1 LCLEIY
7 IEFCFLGLQTKRQYF
22 YRQKMDRN
30 RKRPLTIPTQVEHI
44 EGVDWLTFVY
54 TAKGIST
61 DYRIRIDINT
71 IDTTDLPADFKEI
84 NSVYPKAFVDRK
96 EYKGN
101 RWEYETTVNE
111 IGWKLCYLN
120 QDLLVSKRGL
130 LQRAVDRYMILTTV
144 IGMHSLIVKVDE
156 LPG

>member
-1 LCLEIY
+1 
-7 IEFCFLGLQTKRQYF
+7 
-22 YRQKMDRN
+22 MDRN